1 MNPDLIVVM
10 QQTLLWGAALAALL
24 AVGFFILRKTR
35 PGPEKKELTTSQML
49 SNFRELHTAGQLS
62 DAEYRTIKTA
72 LSAKLNDEL
81 KETGETG

>member
-1 MNPDLIVVM
+1 VNPDLIVVI
-10 QQTLLWGAALAALL
+10 QQTLLWGAALAALI

-35 PGPEKKELTTSQML
+35 PSPENKELTTSQML

-72 LSAKLNDEL
+72 LSAQLNDEL